1 MSRILAILILNPE
14 RWCSFNS
21 REISR
26 CPELFLNNWFP
37 YNKIF
42 YFYFLK
48 STYMP
53 DNFFNLNN
61 PDFYGIL
68 VRFVINL
75 AFMVVLIKVIYFRY
89 SKKEKFLFTFFM
101 LGITVFFISSML
113 KSVFIE
119 FGMAVGLFAIFTI
132 LRFRTRNFSLK
143 DMSYIFTTIGI
154 SLINSLKLVGFPML
168 GVIIFNIIIIISAI
182 ILEEFAIKNNTTTYS
197 IIYEDLE
204 LLKTAKKQRVLKEL
218 SILTGKD
225 ILKFRIRRI
234 DYKRR
239 VASIEISYKD

>member
-1 MSRILAILILNPE
+1 MS
-14 RWCSFNS
+14 
-21 REISR
+21 
-26 CPELFLNNWFP
+26 
-37 YNKIF
+37 
-42 YFYFLK
+42 
-48 STYMP
+48 

-61 PDFYGIL
+61 PDFFGIL

-75 AFMVVLIKVIYFRY
+75 AFLIVLIRVIYY
-89 SKKEKFLFTFFM
+89 KYTKKEKFLFTFFM

-154 SLINSLKLVGFPML
+154 SLINSLKLVGFPVL

-182 ILEEFAIKNNTTTYS
+182 ILEEFALKNNTVTHS

-204 LLKTAKKQRVLKEL
+204 LLKSAKKPKILKEL
-218 SILTGKD
+218 SALTGRD
-225 ILKFRIRRI
+225 VLKFKIRRI
-234 DYKRR
+234 NYKQK
-239 VASIEISYKD
+239 VALLDIYYKD